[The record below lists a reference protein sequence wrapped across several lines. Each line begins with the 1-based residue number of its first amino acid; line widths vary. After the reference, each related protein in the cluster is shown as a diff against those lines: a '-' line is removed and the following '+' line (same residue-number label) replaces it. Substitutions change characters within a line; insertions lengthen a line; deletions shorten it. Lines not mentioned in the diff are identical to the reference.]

1 MPTNLTKL
9 VIVLGVVCTTA
20 ALALASVYDLTKER
34 IAEQIR
40 LKKVRLLSAVLP
52 PIDNEIDGDF
62 KESVIGKDKKGNDI
76 KVKYFFGRMNG
87 QLVGTAFSWVTPEG
101 FSGDIEIMM
110 GVSQNGEVT
119 GVEIVRQKET
129 PGLGDKILK
138 KEWRDLFRGKGL
150 TNVKWAVKKDGGE
163 FDQFAGATIT
173 PRAVVK
179 AVKQGLE
186 IYQKEFGH
194 GKG

>member
-9 VIVLGVVCTTA
+9 VIVLGIVCTTA
-20 ALALASVYDLTKER
+20 ALALGGVYDLTKAR

-62 KESVIGKDKKGNDI
+62 KESWVGKDKRGNDI
-76 KVKYFFGRMNG
+76 TVKYYFGRMNG
-87 QLVGTAFSWVTPEG
+87 QMVGTAFALITAEG

-110 GVSQNGEVT
+110 GVSPNGEVT

-150 TNVKWAVKKDGGE
+150 TNAKWAVKKDGGE

-179 AVKQGLE
+179 VVKQGLE
-186 IYQKEFGH
+186 LYQKEFGN

>member
-20 ALALASVYDLTKER
+20 ALALGGVYDLTKER

-62 KESVIGKDKKGNDI
+62 KESLVGKDKRGNDI
-76 KVKYFFGRMNG
+76 TVKYYFGRMNG
-87 QLVGTAFSWVTPEG
+87 QMVGTAFALITAEG

-110 GVSQNGEVT
+110 GVSPNGEVT

-150 TNVKWAVKKDGGE
+150 INAKWAVKKDGGE

-179 AVKQGLE
+179 VVKQGLE
-186 IYQKEFGH
+186 LYQKEFGN
-194 GKG
+194 GKD

>member
-9 VIVLGVVCTTA
+9 VIVLWVVCTTA
-20 ALALASVYDLTKER
+20 ALSLAGVYDLTKER

-52 PIDNEIDGDF
+52 SIDNEIDGDF
-62 KESVIGKDKKGNDI
+62 KESVIGKDKRGNDI
-76 KVKYFFGRMNG
+76 KVKYYFGRMNG
-87 QLVGTAFSWVTPEG
+87 QMVGTAFTLVTSEG

-110 GVSQNGEVT
+110 GVSPNGEVM

-138 KEWRDLFRGKGL
+138 REWRDLFGGKGL
-150 TNVKWAVKKDGGE
+150 TNAKWAVKKDGGE

-186 IYQKEFGH
+186 LYQKEFGN
-194 GKG
+194 GKS